1 MTNEGL
7 QLKAAEAG
15 GGREGPGCKEPPAA
29 LNDSA
34 WQLGRRHGA
43 GGRRRQMTR
52 SKMMVTGSYPTQSA
66 PSGGCLLLGNS
77 GGSASAFFRETSR
90 GASRSSTRTEG
101 IWWWCVMRK
110 ACGQGAEVLLVSSEE
125 IGLSV
130 GHPEE
135 SSINPVSRQSS
146 AQLLNVLGVARLQ
159 GSFVKHPVL
168 ISWGGVGRAGSHSTW
183 GLWRSQVEHA
193 PPGRPAPH
201 PKTMAECLVTF
212 EEDKLAILPLIGSVD
227 GCG

>member
-1 MTNEGL
+1 M
-7 QLKAAEAG
+7 G
-15 GGREGPGCKEPPAA
+15 GK
-29 LNDSA
+29 
-34 WQLGRRHGA
+34 W
-43 GGRRRQMTR
+43 
-52 SKMMVTGSYPTQSA
+52 
-66 PSGGCLLLGNS
+66 
-77 GGSASAFFRETSR
+77 
-90 GASRSSTRTEG
+90 SSTKTEG
-101 IWWWCVMRK
+101 IWWWCVTRK

-125 IGLSV
+125 IGLSI

-168 ISWGGVGRAGSHSTW
+168 ISWGGEGRAGSHSTW

-193 PPGRPAPH
+193 PPGRPDPH
-201 PKTMAECLVTF
+201 PKTMAGCLVTF

-227 GCG
+227 GCGQAPPELADGHGVSIHHLVFPHAPEPTLLGGSSFSL